1 MKELFLTTG
10 EKIRKVRQQFHL
22 KQRAF
27 QKFGITQHYLSMIE
41 TNKRQAPR
49 ETLEEIYRALMI
61 LTEEKIVEMYTL
73 EEFLL
78 SPREQV
84 QSWINT
90 QLKKGIIED
99 EIGKIIEVAKEY
111 QLFEE
116 LLNIDRQLGIYYYEK
131 KEYALSIQYFHFAIS
146 RCIQLNLNPY
156 SIYAQ
161 FGRILRGIGRYDEA
175 ISYLLLAKEY
185 AEDEEQL
192 DNAKIL
198 LGTTY
203 YRMGKDE
210 LVLDIINEF
219 LDLEAEVNPQYIV
232 GARVMKEGVLR
243 RRGQLKEGRE
253 LLIELIGDSKF
264 NHVIQYAYHNLGWNY
279 IQEGL
284 YEDALEILTQAL
296 PLRGSKLEKSLTK
309 LLIGSVYVE
318 MDQDQIGQEI
328 FNEIKDIILNS
339 NSIDPKMLWFERQ
352 LDLYWKCEQYDK
364 IETLMTEIKSLVSQN
379 QFPERLLV
387 ELKNNIYKRV
397 EPHLTIKN
405 NESAFFYNFLVL

>member
-1 MKELFLTTG
+1 MKELFLTTE

-22 KQRAF
+22 KQRVF

-61 LTEEKIVEMYTL
+61 LTEDQMVEIYTL

-78 SPREQV
+78 SPREQA
-84 QSWINT
+84 QSWLNSH
-90 QLKKGIIED
+90 LEKGIIED
-99 EIGKIIEVAKEY
+99 EIGRIIEVAKEY

-131 KEYALSIQYFHFAIS
+131 KEYTLSIQYFHYAIS
-146 RCIQLNLNPY
+146 RCIQLNLNPC

-161 FGRILRGIGRYDEA
+161 FGRILRGIGRYDESITHLFLA
-175 ISYLLLAKEY
+175 IEY
-185 AEDEEQL
+185 AEDEEEL
-192 DNAKIL
+192 NNAKIL

-210 LVLDIINEF
+210 LVLEIINEF
-219 LDLEAEVNPQYIV
+219 LDLEAKVNPQYIV

-253 LLIELIGDSKF
+253 LLIELIGDSRF
-264 NHVIQYAYHNLGWNY
+264 NQAIQYVYHNLGWNY

-284 YEDALEILTQAL
+284 YEDALETLTQAL
-296 PLRGSKLEKSLTK
+296 PLRVSNLEKALTK

-318 MDQDQIGQEI
+318 MYQNQIAQAI
-328 FNEIKDIILNS
+328 FSEIKDIILNS
-339 NSIDPKMLWFERQ
+339 NSIDSKMLWFERQ

-379 QFPERLLV
+379 QFPERLLA

-397 EPHLTIKN
+397 VPHLTIKN